1 MLLQSNGPDKIRI
14 PLCSQN
20 MGGPLSG
27 SQTQR
32 PPSQA
37 TSVKA
42 EPGSNMGSIASASIV
57 NRVSIFSLKFFSLYS
72 IEHLGTQ
79 NHR

>member
-1 MLLQSNGPDKIRI
+1 MLLQTSTSGKIRI

-20 MGGPLSG
+20 MTNQTISGGLQVQSLF
-27 SQTQR
+27 QR

-42 EPGSNMGSIASASIV
+42 EPGSNMGSIASIV
-57 NRVSIFSLKFFSLYS
+57 NRVCIHQFS
-72 IEHLGTQ
+72 
-79 NHR
+79 